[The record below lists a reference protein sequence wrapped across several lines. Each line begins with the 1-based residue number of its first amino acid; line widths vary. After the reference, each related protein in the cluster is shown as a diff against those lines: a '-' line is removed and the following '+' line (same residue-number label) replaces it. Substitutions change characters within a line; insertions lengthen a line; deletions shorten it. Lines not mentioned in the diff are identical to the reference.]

1 MQYSKIEVMEVLALL
16 ELDEEALSG
25 YVPLE
30 TAAEVVPKA
39 TEERPLES
47 EKDVPKAM
55 QERPLPLES
64 ETAAEELDMPK
75 AKKERPLESETAA
88 EYVPKTTEERPLK
101 SNSKYCIRYE
111 GNGSKRWDGRE
122 ILIDEIWMEDIYDP
136 SELTVA
142 GKELRLP
149 WKSKKSVTYWNAV
162 LVDPCAK
169 SVKGISVML
178 KKIFYVELKKKIF
191 YRQ

>member
-1 MQYSKIEVMEVLALL
+1 MVCSKIEVMEVLALL
-16 ELDEEALSG
+16 ELDEALSS

-30 TAAEVVPKA
+30 RAAEVVPKA
-39 TEERPLES
+39 TEERPLQS

-64 ETAAEELDMPK
+64 ETAAEELDVAK

-122 ILIDEIWMEDIYDP
+122 ILILLSSWLHFSAY
-136 SELTVA
+136 
-142 GKELRLP
+142 
-149 WKSKKSVTYWNAV
+149 
-162 LVDPCAK
+162 
-169 SVKGISVML
+169 
-178 KKIFYVELKKKIF
+178 IFF
-191 YRQ
+191 